1 VFVVFPEISYA
12 ASSVLKPII
21 STTGSCVCTGS
32 APDWGCVLQTIQTF
46 MGDFVAFATVIM
58 TIFIAWA
65 GFTYIQSP
73 TNAEKRSQANA
84 RILNAIIG
92 LVIVLCAWLLV
103 DTVMKTL
110 YADNGGWG
118 PWNKILIS
126 TTAGAYCIKPHT
138 PAAGSISTIFSQI
151 TNTTANGTGG
161 NVQNAT
167 LTNTGVGACSAS
179 SVRQAATA
187 GGYNISNAEA
197 NTLACIAKPES
208 TCGANT
214 TGATTPTGKATSAS
228 GPWQNVF
235 GYSDK
240 CHSLT
245 IPACGNLN
253 CYAAYSGGKPRS
265 DPASQATA
273 QQCQAAMANLTCSA
287 AAAACL
293 VQENGN
299 YSAWTSDS
307 RSSVQQACIQKYA
320 SGS

>member
-110 YADNGGWG
+110 YKDNAGWG
-118 PWNKILIS
+118 PWNTILVPA
-126 TTAGAYCIKPHT
+126 TAGAYCIKSHT
-138 PAAGSISTIFSQI
+138 IDAGSIATQFGNTAANNNGGVAPPGAIPSSSTQSGSSKLDIQAAIAHLQTNAFPLNGYTGQCAQYVRLALAAGGLSQFSSGVGNANAYGPPLTSAGFTAVYTGTYSSNSDSAFAYQAGDIAVFQAVANHPYGHI
-151 TNTTANGTGG
+151 TMYTGSQWISDA
-161 NVQNAT
+161 VQNGISS
-167 LTNTGVGACSAS
+167 NRKDYVGGS
-179 SVRQAATA
+179 
-187 GGYNISNAEA
+187 
-197 NTLACIAKPES
+197 
-208 TCGANT
+208 
-214 TGATTPTGKATSAS
+214 
-228 GPWQNVF
+228 F
-235 GYSDK
+235 
-240 CHSLT
+240 T
-245 IPACGNLN
+245 IYRP
-253 CYAAYSGGKPRS
+253 
-265 DPASQATA
+265 
-273 QQCQAAMANLTCSA
+273 
-287 AAAACL
+287 
-293 VQENGN
+293 
-299 YSAWTSDS
+299 
-307 RSSVQQACIQKYA
+307 
-320 SGS
+320 